1 MRRRISFSPYSLV
14 MGLIVTFGKMAD
26 CKYDGGSIDYNGA
39 EVSVRNGRICGSR
52 GFFFS
57 LSLMEAGLLG
67 LTVHSL
73 SLTAPQL

>member
-1 MRRRISFSPYSLV
+1 

-52 GFFFS
+52 GFFFFS
-57 LSLMEAGLLG
+57 DGSSSMGLDSTFPLS
-67 LTVHSL
+67 HST
-73 SLTAPQL
+73 SVVSAQMTCQSASQ